1 MAPVKDETENG
12 RIGPPTSFIQ
22 VAKPYIFE
30 QTIQECLKTTG
41 VSQARE
47 DTIRLAGVQWIDS
60 VRKALKLWETFVVE
74 RRRNADMNRPVR
86 TFDTAVIYYHKFRL
100 VHTDTE
106 YSYAVRMAW

>member
-1 MAPVKDETENG
+1 VKDETENG

-47 DTIRLAGVQWIDS
+47 DTIRLAGVQWIDN
-60 VRKALKLWETFVVE
+60 VRKALKLWEPSSSRGDEMLTLAGRFGPLTPLSSTITNSDSFIRIPSIV
-74 RRRNADMNRPVR
+74 M
-86 TFDTAVIYYHKFRL
+86 L
-100 VHTDTE
+100 
-106 YSYAVRMAW
+106 

>member
-1 MAPVKDETENG
+1 MAPVKDDAENG

-30 QTIQECLKTTG
+30 QSIQECLKTTG

-60 VRKALKLWETFVVE
+60 VRKALKLLQLPMSKVDEMLTWSGPFG
-74 RRRNADMNRPVR
+74 
-86 TFDTAVIYYHKFRL
+86 RL
-100 VHTDTE
+100 TPP
-106 YSYAVRMAW
+106 